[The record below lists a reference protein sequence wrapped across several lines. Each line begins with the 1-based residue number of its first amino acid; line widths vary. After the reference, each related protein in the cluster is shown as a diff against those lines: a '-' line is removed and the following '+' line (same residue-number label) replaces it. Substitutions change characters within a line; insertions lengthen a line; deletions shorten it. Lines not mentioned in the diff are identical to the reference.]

1 MSESC
6 LPPQLASAHAEF
18 VERVLRYLDRDLSES
33 ELEIL
38 NEELTNDLVKRQI
51 YIMIC
56 RDSQLIHE
64 SQVHVGD
71 EKISK
76 IRFDAAADDLAG
88 LGRPRPRARLWT
100 KPVIGVAIAA
110 SITLAAALWV
120 IFLGGLQRKAA
131 VQVVSV
137 AQPAVATLVETLDVK
152 WHVDQPM
159 LHKGAQLTA
168 GVLRLDQG
176 LIRLETTRGVSITLE
191 GPAEFEIEPNT
202 WTRLHHGKLTAKVSR
217 RGRGFVVQTEA
228 ITLADLGTS
237 FGMEVNGGVTD
248 VAVFA
253 GEVEVDKPSETGA
266 TSARRIL
273 KRGNAVTATTG
284 KPMIQ
289 QINFVTAAQKFQ
301 KSWEITSGVVGLKGK
316 IVYQAPGLP
325 NDPYL
330 YGDLNNILVF
340 AERESIILEESL
352 QVDMVEPG
360 RYSRF
365 RGENTGKLSDGAIV
379 DSYLI
384 QFYPKFETEGRKK
397 VHRGTIQFGGEVLGL
412 IARSATLQHSDIMFG
427 FPVDIENDTNQ
438 ERRAEGTTSER
449 RGLEAKDVIELS
461 GDRRTL
467 TVTLHSGKD
476 RDQLR
481 VLVKNR

>member
-38 NEELTNDLVKRQI
+38 NEELTNDSVKRQI

-120 IFLGGLQRKAA
+120 ILLGELQRKAP

-137 AQPAVATLVETLDVK
+137 AQPAVAILVETLDVK

-202 WTRLHHGKLTAKVSR
+202 WTRLHRGRLTAKVSR
-217 RGRGFVVQTEA
+217 QGRGFVVQTEA

-237 FGMEVNGGVTD
+237 FGIEVDGGVTD
-248 VAVFA
+248 VAVFD

-266 TSARRIL
+266 TSSRQIL
-273 KRGNAVTATTG
+273 KRGKAVTSTIG
-284 KPMIQ
+284 KPIIK
-289 QINFVTAAQKFQ
+289 QISFADTAQKFQ
-301 KSWEITSGVVGLKGK
+301 KSWEMTSGVIDLKGK
-316 IVYQAPGLP
+316 ILYQAPGLP

-340 AERESIILEESL
+340 AEREAVILKENL
-352 QVDMVEPG
+352 TVDMAEPG

-365 RGENTGKLSDGAIV
+365 RGEKTGELPVGEIV

-384 QFYPKFETEGRKK
+384 QFYPKFETEGRRK

-412 IARSATLQHSDIMFG
+412 IARSATLQNSDILFG
-427 FPVDIENDTNQ
+427 YPVDSENDVNQ
-438 ERRAEGTTSER
+438 VRRAEGTTSEL
-449 RGLEAKDVIELS
+449 RGLEAKDVIEIS
-461 GDRRTL
+461 GDRRT
-467 TVTLHSGKD
+467 VSITLRSGND

-481 VLVKNR
+481 VLVKRR